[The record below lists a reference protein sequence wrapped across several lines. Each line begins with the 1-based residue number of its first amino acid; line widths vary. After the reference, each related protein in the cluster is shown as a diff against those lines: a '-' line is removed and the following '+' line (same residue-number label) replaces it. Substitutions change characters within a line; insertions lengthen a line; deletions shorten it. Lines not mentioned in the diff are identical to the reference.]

1 MELTR
6 HICFL
11 CFIYF
16 VVSCSV
22 TRELAQTMT
31 SLTGITV
38 DETSLC
44 LVNQPVN
51 MFDGVSLYTSHR
63 SMPHERSS
71 WATYSDLPL
80 KICTLWQCCTGSAF
94 TIQFIVMLPG
104 LKEKGETVRFS
115 FYFSS
120 VVGFYIKHTI
130 LKCSSYQALAHRL
143 GLGNETSVLS

>member
-1 MELTR
+1 MDLTR

-11 CFIYF
+11 CFIF
-16 VVSCSV
+16 FRVSCSV

-31 SLTGITV
+31 ILTGITV

-71 WATYSDLPL
+71 WATYWDLPL
-80 KICTLWQCCTGSAF
+80 KICTLWHYCTGSAF
-94 TIQFIVMLPG
+94 TIQFI
-104 LKEKGETVRFS
+104 EKTPCVSHFILAVLVDS
-115 FYFSS
+115 H
-120 VVGFYIKHTI
+120 KNTQHTT

-143 GLGNETSVLS
+143 GLGNETLILS